1 MARRSLKDRV
11 LRVSEIGQYVYCQR
25 SWWLERVGV
34 ENLRFIQANPDMA
47 REEML
52 EAIQQGMAALDEL
65 DFSADSQ
72 AAHAQKQARLDAGTQ
87 FHREHGQEVQRSRSM
102 FWVGVAIILLVLILF
117 FAQRLS

>member
-1 MARRSLKDRV
+1 MARRSLKDPV

-52 EAIQQGMAALDEL
+52 EAIQQGIAALDTLEV
-65 DFSADSQ
+65 SPESQ
-72 AAHAQKQARLDAGTQ
+72 TAQLEAGAA
-87 FHREHGQEVQRSRSM
+87 FHEVHGREVQKSRLF
-102 FWVGVAIILLVLILF
+102 FWVGLAVMLFALVVFIVGRLL
-117 FAQRLS
+117 